1 MTDEE
6 ETYLYQMQGRILAC
20 EEMQRRLINLM
31 ALILNPSDPASQ
43 VAAIERG
50 TMSSLQNI
58 EREIGENEDL
68 IWDSMVASLRRQF
81 TNARAAATEGFE
93 KRDTP

>member
-43 VAAIERG
+43 IAAIERG
-50 TMSSLQNI
+50 TMASLQNI

-81 TNARAAATEGFE
+81 TNARAAAAEGAVPASG
-93 KRDTP
+93 R

>member
-43 VAAIERG
+43 IAAIERG
-50 TMSSLQNI
+50 TMASLQNI

-81 TNARAAATEGFE
+81 TNARAAAAEGFE